1 VKGTGF
7 ITKSFALDQET
18 IQKLMKMA
26 NESDRSVSAM
36 VRVCIN
42 DKFENLSK
50 IKQFQSDITTN
61 Q

>member
-1 VKGTGF
+1 MKGTGF

-50 IKQFQSDITTN
+50 TKQFQSDITTN

>member
-1 VKGTGF
+1 MKGTGF

>member
-1 VKGTGF
+1 MKGSSF

-50 IKQFQSDITTN
+50 NKQIQSDITTN

>member
-1 VKGTGF
+1 MKGTGF

-50 IKQFQSDITTN
+50 NKQIQSDITTN